1 MTDTVPP
8 SAPVPAP
15 AAAPP
20 RRSRAW
26 RWLAGAVGVLLLLA
40 VGLLGTVWWAA
51 HSADATAWLLARVP
65 GLKVT
70 APKGALM
77 GQFSASGVELK
88 IPATGTLRIDDIS
101 WRGLRIER
109 APPGWNLRI
118 AIDRLRAGQVAW
130 QGEPGATT
138 APAKPPDDLRI
149 PVEIAIAA
157 VSIGETR
164 IGGADATPVLDLQ
177 GALHLGAERGSV
189 HRFDKATLSWGR
201 MRVGASGQIATEAP
215 LQLEA
220 HVEATQNAGPSSAA
234 WSAIANAAG
243 PLAAPLVQA
252 TVRAT
257 ASENRPVQAL
267 DVRATVRPFEAW
279 PLGDLE
285 LAAKSLDLSAFHPAL
300 PATAFSGTAVA
311 RTRGTDQP
319 GVLTAELSNET
330 PGRWNEGRLPLH
342 TLSLDLRA
350 RPSDLRALELQAFTA
365 QLGTPQRS
373 AGQVVGR
380 GGWSGD
386 HWNVELSLTDV
397 RPALLDTR
405 APTMTLSGQVGL
417 KAAAPTAAASAPP
430 IEVRAAVQGRLAER
444 GPARAVE
451 LKLDGSVAAAR
462 IEIRRAEAR
471 AAGAVAAVDGTAT
484 RATAEAP
491 WHLQGR
497 LNLDQFDPAAWWPGP
512 DGSAWRKGPHRL
524 NVRSRFDLRTPATI
538 GAMRWQEAVAAV
550 RGNADI
556 DVAASL
562 LAGVPLQGSAAWHN
576 DGGAAALASGAFTAD
591 GNSVKF
597 DGRIGLDRDGAGD
610 TWDAA
615 ITAPA
620 LARLAPLWRL
630 FAAPGRAPPGAAA
643 PSGALTASARVTG
656 RWPAMS
662 TRGHLDGTGLRI
674 GSTSVQKA
682 EARWQLGT
690 TAQAPIELQAS
701 ARRMSFGDTVLAALD
716 VKLNGTAQSHAID
729 VRVESQAA
737 LPAWTDRLRETPAAS
752 AVPGP
757 ATTASAAA
765 ASTVSPTGAGSRPAA
780 SAPGAAAAT
789 ATSAGA
795 APSAVFVTTSSAE
808 TAKSIALLQARGSL
822 VGSPTS
828 GVSGWRGI
836 VQQVDWR
843 SSAADAGT
851 WLRARDI
858 GIETLWTGGP
868 ARVSLEPGRA
878 EVLGAGLR
886 WSRFAWQAGD
896 GDRLPMRLDATA
908 ELDPLRIAPLLRR
921 LQPDFGWGGDL
932 TIAGHVD
939 IQSTPV
945 VKADIVVERKAGDLT
960 VTDEVGTQALGLTD
974 LRVAL
979 AAADG
984 VWNFTQALAGTTL
997 GVGAGAVVARTPP
1010 GATWPTA
1017 ATPIE
1022 GVVELQVANLGTW
1035 GPWVPAGW
1043 RLGGELH
1050 LGASLSG
1057 RLGAP
1062 EYTGDLSGRALSV
1075 RNFLQGVAIGD
1086 GEMKIL
1092 LQGAVARIERFTA
1105 QAGGGS
1111 LALEGGAS
1119 FGEAPQADVKLTANR
1134 FQLLGRVDRRIV
1146 ASGSAQLRLDST
1158 ATALDGAFSIDEGLI
1173 DFSLSDAPTLG
1184 DDVKVVRRPANAPAP
1199 AAETSTPGSTPPASA
1214 VPSDGRKL
1222 ALDLRVDM
1230 GERLRIRGHGLDS
1243 GLRGELH
1250 ITSPS
1255 NRLTV
1260 NGTVYTVDGTY
1271 AAYGQKLTIDR
1282 GQLSFSGGVENP
1294 RLDIE
1299 ATRPNLDIRVG
1310 VAVTGTALIPRVRLF
1325 SEPEQSE
1332 MDKLSWLVLGRAS
1345 EGLGRADTALL
1356 QRAALALLAGEGA
1369 GGDPFMKAIGLDDVS
1384 VRQSDGEVRET
1395 IVSLGKQLS
1404 RRWYVGYERGLNAT
1418 TGSWQ
1423 LIYRIAQRFTLRA
1436 QSGEENSLDL
1446 IWSWR
1451 WQ

>member
-1 MTDTVPP
+1 
-8 SAPVPAP
+8 
-15 AAAPP
+15 
-20 RRSRAW
+20 
-26 RWLAGAVGVLLLLA
+26 
-40 VGLLGTVWWAA
+40 
-51 HSADATAWLLARVP
+51 
-65 GLKVT
+65 
-70 APKGALM
+70 
-77 GQFSASGVELK
+77 
-88 IPATGTLRIDDIS
+88 
-101 WRGLRIER
+101 
-109 APPGWNLRI
+109 
-118 AIDRLRAGQVAW
+118 
-130 QGEPGATT
+130 
-138 APAKPPDDLRI
+138 
-149 PVEIAIAA
+149 
-157 VSIGETR
+157 
-164 IGGADATPVLDLQ
+164 
-177 GALHLGAERGSV
+177 
-189 HRFDKATLSWGR
+189 
-201 MRVGASGQIATEAP
+201 
-215 LQLEA
+215 
-220 HVEATQNAGPSSAA
+220 
-234 WSAIANAAG
+234 
-243 PLAAPLVQA
+243 
-252 TVRAT
+252 
-257 ASENRPVQAL
+257 
-267 DVRATVRPFEAW
+267 
-279 PLGDLE
+279 
-285 LAAKSLDLSAFHPAL
+285 
-300 PATAFSGTAVA
+300 
-311 RTRGTDQP
+311 
-319 GVLTAELSNET
+319 
-330 PGRWNEGRLPLH
+330 
-342 TLSLDLRA
+342 
-350 RPSDLRALELQAFTA
+350 
-365 QLGTPQRS
+365 
-373 AGQVVGR
+373 
-380 GGWSGD
+380 
-386 HWNVELSLTDV
+386 
-397 RPALLDTR
+397 
-405 APTMTLSGQVGL
+405 
-417 KAAAPTAAASAPP
+417 
-430 IEVRAAVQGRLAER
+430 
-444 GPARAVE
+444 
-451 LKLDGSVAAAR
+451 
-462 IEIRRAEAR
+462 
-471 AAGAVAAVDGTAT
+471 
-484 RATAEAP
+484 
-491 WHLQGR
+491 
-497 LNLDQFDPAAWWPGP
+497 
-512 DGSAWRKGPHRL
+512 
-524 NVRSRFDLRTPATI
+524 
-538 GAMRWQEAVAAV
+538 
-550 RGNADI
+550 
-556 DVAASL
+556 
-562 LAGVPLQGSAAWHN
+562 
-576 DGGAAALASGAFTAD
+576 
-591 GNSVKF
+591 
-597 DGRIGLDRDGAGD
+597 
-610 TWDAA
+610 
-615 ITAPA
+615 
-620 LARLAPLWRL
+620 
-630 FAAPGRAPPGAAA
+630 
-643 PSGALTASARVTG
+643 
-656 RWPAMS
+656 
-662 TRGHLDGTGLRI
+662 
-674 GSTSVQKA
+674 
-682 EARWQLGT
+682 
-690 TAQAPIELQAS
+690 
-701 ARRMSFGDTVLAALD
+701 
-716 VKLNGTAQSHAID
+716 
-729 VRVESQAA
+729 
-737 LPAWTDRLRETPAAS
+737 
-752 AVPGP
+752 
-757 ATTASAAA
+757 
-765 ASTVSPTGAGSRPAA
+765 
-780 SAPGAAAAT
+780 
-789 ATSAGA
+789 
-795 APSAVFVTTSSAE
+795 
-808 TAKSIALLQARGSL
+808 
-822 VGSPTS
+822 
-828 GVSGWRGI
+828 

-1146 ASGSAQLRLDST
+1146 ASGSAQLRLDSA

-1199 AAETSTPGSTPPASA
+1199 AAETSTPDSTPPAGA

>member
-8 SAPVPAP
+8 SEPVPAP

-20 RRSRAW
+20 HRRRAW

-40 VGLLGTVWWAA
+40 AGLLGTVWWAA
-51 HSADATAWLLARVP
+51 HSAEATAWLLARVP

-88 IPATGTLRIDDIS
+88 IPTTGTLRIDDIA
-101 WRGLRIER
+101 WRGLRVER

-130 QGEPGATT
+130 QGDPGAPSG
-138 APAKPPDDLRI
+138 PAKPPDDLRI

-157 VSIGETR
+157 LSIGEIR
-164 IGGADATPVLDLQ
+164 IGGADASPVLDLQ

-201 MRVGASGQIATEAP
+201 MRVSASGQIATEAP

-234 WSAIANAAG
+234 WNAIANATG

-257 ASENRPVQAL
+257 AVADRPPQAL

-285 LAAKSLDLSAFHPAL
+285 LTAKSLDLSAFHPAL

-319 GVLTAELSNET
+319 GVLTAELSNGA

-342 TLSLDLRA
+342 TLTLDLRA
-350 RPSDLRALELQAFTA
+350 RPSDLRALELQTFTA
-365 QLGTPQRS
+365 QLGTPERS

-380 GGWSGD
+380 GGWNGD
-386 HWNVELSLTDV
+386 HWNVELALTDV

-405 APTMTLSGQVGL
+405 APAMTLSGQVDL

-451 LKLDGSVAAAR
+451 LKLDGSVADAR

-497 LNLDQFDPAAWWPGP
+497 LNLEQFDPAAWWPGP

-538 GAMRWQEAVAAV
+538 GTLPWQEALAAV
-550 RGNADI
+550 RGSAGI
-556 DVAASL
+556 DVGASL
-562 LAGVPLQGSAAWHN
+562 LAGVPLQGSASWRN
-576 DGGAAALASGAFTAD
+576 DGGAAGLANAAFTAD

-610 TWDAA
+610 AWDAA
-615 ITAPA
+615 INAPA

-630 FAAPGRAPPGAAA
+630 FAEPGSAPPGGAA

-662 TRGHLDGTGLRI
+662 TRGQLDGAGLRV
-674 GSTSVQKA
+674 GGASVQKA

-690 TAQAPIELQAS
+690 TAQAPIELQAN

-737 LPAWTDRLRETPAAS
+737 LPAWTDRLRATPAA
-752 AVPGP
+752 AAGPG
-757 ATTASAAA
+757 ATTTGGAAV
-765 ASTVSPTGAGSRPAA
+765 ASTASRGDSVPLAGSGSRPAA
-780 SAPGAAAAT
+780 SASAPGAAAT
-789 ATSAGA
+789 ATVSTGA
-795 APSAVFVTTSSAE
+795 APSAVFVTTSPAE

-828 GVSGWRGI
+828 SVSGWRGI

-896 GDRLPMRLDATA
+896 GDRVPMRLDATA

-939 IQSTPV
+939 VQSTPV

-960 VTDEVGTQALGLTD
+960 VTDELGTQALGLTD
-974 LRVAL
+974 LRLGL
-979 AAADG
+979 AAARRRLELHAGARRNDARRRRRRGRRAHAAGGDLADG
-984 VWNFTQALAGTTL
+984 GDADRGRRRAAGRQSRHL
-997 GVGAGAVVARTPP
+997 GPVGAGRLAPRRR
-1010 GATWPTA
+1010 A
-1017 ATPIE
+1017 APRR
-1022 GVVELQVANLGTW
+1022 QPRA
-1035 GPWVPAGW
+1035 
-1043 RLGGELH
+1043 
-1050 LGASLSG
+1050 GAS
-1057 RLGAP
+1057 
-1062 EYTGDLSGRALSV
+1062 
-1075 RNFLQGVAIGD
+1075 
-1086 GEMKIL
+1086 
-1092 LQGAVARIERFTA
+1092 AR
-1105 QAGGGS
+1105 
-1111 LALEGGAS
+1111 
-1119 FGEAPQADVKLTANR
+1119 P
-1134 FQLLGRVDRRIV
+1134 
-1146 ASGSAQLRLDST
+1146 
-1158 ATALDGAFSIDEGLI
+1158 
-1173 DFSLSDAPTLG
+1173 
-1184 DDVKVVRRPANAPAP
+1184 
-1199 AAETSTPGSTPPASA
+1199 STP
-1214 VPSDGRKL
+1214 
-1222 ALDLRVDM
+1222 
-1230 GERLRIRGHGLDS
+1230 
-1243 GLRGELH
+1243 
-1250 ITSPS
+1250 
-1255 NRLTV
+1255 
-1260 NGTVYTVDGTY
+1260 
-1271 AAYGQKLTIDR
+1271 
-1282 GQLSFSGGVENP
+1282 
-1294 RLDIE
+1294 
-1299 ATRPNLDIRVG
+1299 AT
-1310 VAVTGTALIPRVRLF
+1310 
-1325 SEPEQSE
+1325 
-1332 MDKLSWLVLGRAS
+1332 
-1345 EGLGRADTALL
+1345 
-1356 QRAALALLAGEGA
+1356 
-1369 GGDPFMKAIGLDDVS
+1369 
-1384 VRQSDGEVRET
+1384 
-1395 IVSLGKQLS
+1395 
-1404 RRWYVGYERGLNAT
+1404 
-1418 TGSWQ
+1418 
-1423 LIYRIAQRFTLRA
+1423 
-1436 QSGEENSLDL
+1436 
-1446 IWSWR
+1446 
-1451 WQ
+1451 